1 MKPKGAKTGKRLVN
15 PIYHSGS
22 INHSGTAKKLDSQ
35 AQIACHITCPYD
47 ILLLS
52 WSLIVTNDIS
62 PTIFHFGTEAMTALW
77 TIDGAREA
85 FLRGQQL
92 AALFV

>member
-47 ILLLS
+47 IIL
-52 WSLIVTNDIS
+52 
-62 PTIFHFGTEAMTALW
+62 
-77 TIDGAREA
+77 
-85 FLRGQQL
+85 
-92 AALFV
+92 